1 MEIEKGAEMTAR
13 AKEQEHQL
21 RMLAVLYDV
30 FTNLVLETTPQG
42 LLQRLLEGV
51 SYLTKSEFGVACSFY
66 PDGARCF
73 AQVGLRLAEKEGA
86 DLSRE
91 LLLLIQSASRPSHK
105 IRIYSDPG
113 TIQSLSPPLPP
124 FASMRAIG
132 LFMGERQIGVLL
144 LCHPQPDFDFMQ
156 GENALIHLVT
166 QAELM
171 AEKFDLFRQIEKKS
185 KDLEEANDR
194 LAKVLL
200 ESEEKNH
207 KLLLANKAIE
217 RSKDELEAFVYT
229 ASHDL
234 KAPVVSLHG
243 MASVLMEDYGEKLD
257 DKGKHYLQR
266 LISNAD
272 FMEQLIADLLEFSRV
287 GRREERPEMLNA
299 EEIVKNVLDQCY
311 ASIKERSVKVTCLTP
326 LPSVFFDRVR
336 LTQLFL
342 NLITNSIKFM
352 GDQSQPEVEIG
363 GRSEDQFVEFYV
375 KDNGIGIDPQ
385 HHHLIFGVFQR
396 LKEVEVEGTGIGLA
410 IVKKIVD
417 LAGGKIWF
425 ESKKGEGAAC
435 FFRLPATSS
444 QGQSSP

>member
-1 MEIEKGAEMTAR
+1 MEKGAEMTAR

-51 SYLTKSEFGVACSFY
+51 SYLTKAEFGIACSLY
-66 PDGARCF
+66 PDGTRCF
-73 AQVGLRLAEKEGA
+73 AQVGLHLTDKEGV
-86 DLSRE
+86 DLSAQ
-91 LLLLIQSASRPSHK
+91 LLPLIQSSSRPSHK
-105 IRIYSDPG
+105 IKIYQDPEML
-113 TIQSLSPPLPP
+113 QSLTPRLPP
-124 FASMRAIG
+124 FSSMRAIG
-132 LFMGERQIGVLL
+132 LFMGEHQIGALL
-144 LCHPQPDFDFMQ
+144 LCHSQREFDFMQ
-156 GENALIHLVT
+156 GENALVHLVI
-166 QAELM
+166 QAGLM

-194 LAKVLL
+194 LARVLL

-207 KLLLANKAIE
+207 ELRLANQAIE
-217 RSKDELEAFVYT
+217 QSKDELESFVYT

-234 KAPVVSLHG
+234 KAPVVSLYG
-243 MASVLMEDYGEKLD
+243 MASVLMEDYSEKLD

-266 LISNAD
+266 LISNAS

-287 GRREERPEMLNA
+287 GRREERPEVLNA

-311 ASIKERSVKVTCLTP
+311 ASIQARSVKVTCLTP
-326 LPSVFFDRVR
+326 LPSLFFDRTR

-342 NLITNSIKFM
+342 NLISNSIKFM
-352 GDQSQPEVEIG
+352 GDQPQPMVEVG
-363 GRSEDQFVEFYV
+363 GSSGEQFVEFYV

-410 IVKKIVD
+410 VVKKIVD

-425 ESKKGEGAAC
+425 ESKKGEGATF
-435 FFRLPATSS
+435 FFRLPMTSPPAEPPS
-444 QGQSSP
+444 